1 MTNGK
6 EFITFEKSRQAIIS
20 TARPL
25 IQTISSKTLNF
36 KISVTLYT
44 NRSEPYLTSPSSRG
58 DLRVNMQQT
67 DQELISRYLKGDESS
82 LQILINR
89 HQRKIF
95 TSIYLLV
102 KERELADDIFQ
113 ETFIKVINTL
123 RSGNYN
129 EEGKFLSWVLRIAHN
144 LVIDHF
150 RSLKRMPMV
159 HDTEEYCIF
168 DTIPLSDDNVEDK
181 IIQEQIQSTLRR
193 LIEELPYDQREVVI
207 MRHYGNMSF
216 KEIARCTNVSINTS
230 LGRMRY
236 ALINLRK
243 LIRQKQLILTR
254 S

>member
-1 MTNGK
+1 MCK
-6 EFITFEKSRQAIIS
+6 
-20 TARPL
+20 
-25 IQTISSKTLNF
+25 
-36 KISVTLYT
+36 V
-44 NRSEPYLTSPSSRG
+44 
-58 DLRVNMQQT
+58 QQT
-67 DQELISRYLKGDESS
+67 DQELVS
-82 LQILINR
+82 LFLNGKEDTLQQLILR
-89 HQRKIF
+89 HERKVF

-102 KERELADDIFQ
+102 KDRDLANDLFQ

-159 HDTEEYCIF
+159 YDNDEYSVF
-168 DTIPLSDDNVEDK
+168 DTIQLEDSNIEDK
-181 IIQEQIQSTLRR
+181 IITEQIHGQVRR

-207 MRHYGNMSF
+207 MRHFANMSF
-216 KEIARCTNVSINTS
+216 KEIADTTQVSINTS

-243 LIRQKQLILTR
+243 LIDEKQLVLTK
-254 S
+254 